1 MTIIS
6 SGPLALDDLGA
17 NTTYFINDSF
27 TAGSNTS
34 RDVDG
39 DFQVEDPN
47 TGQNTTVTRTIWQG
61 PVYGYNLNA
70 GASGQTGWRD
80 AVAWDVDWDDGG
92 NVRPDVGSL
101 AAMGSGLTVTY
112 TDGSSTSRTVVTVG
126 LADGSKGPDGTAPDK
141 FLILALAG
149 ANIPDSDN
157 TFKQI
162 TYGGLTLD
170 RSAKDYKFNT
180 NACTVWIWELTLSQR
195 NSAGSGTGTKTFQ
208 LIETSGTNNGIAEEF
223 GGDNA
228 GGGAP
233 VAMSEY
239 YKGGS
244 FVTSNVTASIPTSG
258 EIAFSDF
265 YGATYAA
272 GSFHTTTLSVGND
285 GGYGFSESGFRYQSS
300 GTDLGS
306 LGDAT
311 LTYNGRAVTITILAG
326 QYTSTTASSGTVQLK
341 ISDDL
346 ASSSPPNSGWTS
358 IKFYWDQTNNSG
370 SPDETLTRS
379 SATYTASGG
388 VGSAYATWEWSVSGG
403 TPYNTWFGS
412 TSGGVSITHFV
423 EMI

>member
-27 TAGSNTS
+27 TAGSNTTK
-34 RDVDG
+34 DVDG
-39 DFQVEDPN
+39 DFLQEDPD
-47 TGQNTTVTRTIWQG
+47 TGQNTTVTRTLWQG
-61 PVYGYNLNA
+61 SVYGYNLNA

-80 AVAWDVDWDDGG
+80 AVAWDVDWDNED
-92 NVRPDVGSL
+92 NVRPDAGSL

-112 TDGSSTSRTVVTVG
+112 TDGSSTSRTVVTIG

-141 FLILALAG
+141 FLILALSG

-208 LIETSGTNNGIAEEF
+208 LIQTSGTNNGIAEEF

-258 EIAFSDF
+258 QIAFSDF

-272 GSFHTTTLSVGND
+272 GSFHTTTLTVGTT
-285 GGYGFSESGFRYQSS
+285 GGYGYALSGFKDASS
-300 GTDLGS
+300 IGS
-306 LGDAT
+306 LGDST
-311 LTYNGRAVTITILAG
+311 LTYNSRAVTITDLSG
-326 QYTSTTASSGTVQLK
+326 NFTSTTVSTGTVILL
-341 ISDDL
+341 IEDDL
-346 ASSSPPNSGWTS
+346 NSTSPPNSGWTS
-358 IKFYWDQTNNSG
+358 IKFYFNQTNNSG
-370 SPDETLTRS
+370 SPDQTLTRA

-388 VGSAYATWEWSVSGG
+388 VGFANAKWEWTVAGSMGG
-403 TPYNTWFGS
+403 AGYGTWFGG
-412 TSGGVSITHFV
+412 TNGAVHFV
-423 EMI
+423 EMV

>member
-27 TAGSNTS
+27 TAGSNTTK
-34 RDVDG
+34 DVDG
-39 DFQVEDPN
+39 DFLQEDPD
-47 TGQNTTVTRTIWQG
+47 TGQNTTVTRTLWQG

-80 AVAWDVDWDDGG
+80 AVAWDVDWDNED
-92 NVRPDVGSL
+92 NVRPDAGSL

-112 TDGSSTSRTVVTVG
+112 TDGSSTSRTVVTIG

-141 FLILALAG
+141 FLILALSG

-208 LIETSGTNNGIAEEF
+208 LIQTSGTNNGIAEEF

-258 EIAFSDF
+258 QIAFSDF

-272 GSFHTTTLSVGND
+272 GSFHTTTLTVGTT
-285 GGYGFSESGFRYQSS
+285 GGYGYALSGFKDASS
-300 GTDLGS
+300 IGS
-306 LGDAT
+306 LGDST
-311 LTYNGRAVTITILAG
+311 LTYNSRAVTITDLSG
-326 QYTSTTASSGTVQLK
+326 NFTSTTVSTGTVILL
-341 ISDDL
+341 IEDDL
-346 ASSSPPNSGWTS
+346 NSTSPPNSGWTS
-358 IKFYWDQTNNSG
+358 IKFYFNQTNNSG
-370 SPDETLTRS
+370 SPDQTLTRA

-388 VGSAYATWEWSVSGG
+388 VGFANAKWEWTVAGSMGG
-403 TPYNTWFGS
+403 AGYGTWFGG
-412 TSGGVSITHFV
+412 TNGAVHFV
-423 EMI
+423 EMV

>member
-6 SGPLALDDLGA
+6 SGALALDDLGA

-27 TAGSNTS
+27 TAGSNTT
-34 RDVDG
+34 RDIDG

-47 TGQNTTVTRTIWQG
+47 TGQTSTVTRTIWQG

-70 GASGQTGWRD
+70 GASGQTGWKD
-80 AVAWDVDWDDGG
+80 AVGWGVDWDDGG

-180 NACTVWIWELTLSQR
+180 NVCTVWIWELTLTQR

-208 LIETSGTNNGIAEEF
+208 LVQTSGTNNGIAEEF

-239 YKGGS
+239 YKGGT

-272 GSFHTTTLSVGND
+272 GSFHTTTMTVGTA
-285 GGYGFSESGFRYQSS
+285 GGYGYAHSGFSSS
-300 GTDLGS
+300 GSLGS

-311 LTYNGRAVTITILAG
+311 LTYNSRAVTITRLRG
-326 QYTSTTASSGTVQLK
+326 EASSSTVSTGTVDF
-341 ISDDL
+341 IIDDDL
-346 ASSSPPNSGWTS
+346 ATTSPPNSGWTTMN
-358 IKFYWDQTNNSG
+358 IYKNQTDNSG
-370 SPDETLTRS
+370 SPDNTLSRS
-379 SATYTASGG
+379 AATYTASGG
-388 VGSAYATWEWSVSGG
+388 VGFANAKWSWTVAGDFGG
-403 TPYNTWFGS
+403 AFYGTWFGG
-412 TSGGVSITHFV
+412 TSGDVHFI
-423 EMI
+423 EII

>member
-27 TAGSNTS
+27 TAGSNTTK
-34 RDVDG
+34 DVDG
-39 DFQVEDPN
+39 DFLQEDPD
-47 TGQNTTVTRTIWQG
+47 TGQNTTVTRTLWQG
-61 PVYGYNLNA
+61 SVYGYNLNA

-80 AVAWDVDWDDGG
+80 AVAWDVDWDNED
-92 NVRPDVGSL
+92 NVRPDAGSL

-112 TDGSSTSRTVVTVG
+112 TDGSSTSRTVVTIG

-141 FLILALAG
+141 FLILALSG

-208 LIETSGTNNGIAEEF
+208 LIQTSGTNNGIAEEF

-258 EIAFSDF
+258 QIAFSDF

-272 GSFHTTTLSVGND
+272 GSFHTTTLTVGTT
-285 GGYGFSESGFRYQSS
+285 GGYGYALSGFKDTSS
-300 GTDLGS
+300 IGS
-306 LGDAT
+306 LGDST
-311 LTYNGRAVTITILAG
+311 LTYNSRAVTITDLSG
-326 QYTSTTASSGTVQLK
+326 NFTSTTVSTGTVILL
-341 ISDDL
+341 IEDDL
-346 ASSSPPNSGWTS
+346 NSTSPPNSGWTS
-358 IKFYWDQTNNSG
+358 IKFYFNQTNNSG
-370 SPDETLTRS
+370 SPDQTLTRA

-388 VGSAYATWEWSVSGG
+388 VGFANAKWEWTVAGSMGG
-403 TPYNTWFGS
+403 AGYGTWFGG
-412 TSGGVSITHFV
+412 TNGAVHFV
-423 EMI
+423 EMV